1 MPVFMKMDG
10 IDSIGPEN
18 SAKDGTS
25 NTLMIGEHVP
35 TSVEHALTY
44 GAAVSPSQ
52 AFNEPNADRHEF
64 AIKKAVDATSPTVAP
79 DIDDEV
85 LAFSHDERSNDSI
98 WIDIGAPIMRAF
110 EGSREYVLTQP
121 EHAATDEAQSS
132 PPVTGYGNLSSF
144 QIISAGA
151 DAAGSRLFVGNLTM
165 HSEAYDEPWGEAL
178 ISGEEDAVK
187 VPAVQ
192 TGGWIADVTYERLAS
207 PREDDAFHTETI
219 HSTEGAYSGSYLL
232 YQDVVIF

>member
-1 MPVFMKMDG
+1 
-10 IDSIGPEN
+10 
-18 SAKDGTS
+18 
-25 NTLMIGEHVP
+25 
-35 TSVEHALTY
+35 
-44 GAAVSPSQ
+44 
-52 AFNEPNADRHEF
+52 
-64 AIKKAVDATSPTVAP
+64 
-79 DIDDEV
+79 
-85 LAFSHDERSNDSI
+85 
-98 WIDIGAPIMRAF
+98 
-110 EGSREYVLTQP
+110 VLTQP

-151 DAAGSRLFVGNLTM
+151 DEAGSRLFVGNLTM
-165 HSEAYDEPWGEAL
+165 HSEACDEPWGEAL

-192 TGGWIADVTYERLAS
+192 TGGWIADVTYERPAS

-219 HSTEGAYSGSYLL
+219 HSMEGAYSGSYLL